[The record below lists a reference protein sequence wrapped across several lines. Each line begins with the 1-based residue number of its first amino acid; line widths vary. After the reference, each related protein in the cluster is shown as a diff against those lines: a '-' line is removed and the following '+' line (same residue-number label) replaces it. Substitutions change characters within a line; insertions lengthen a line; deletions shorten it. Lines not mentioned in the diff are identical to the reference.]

1 MNIAVCLSHIVGSDA
16 FANTISTLELLV
28 AIIALCVG
36 GKTVSDLISEF
47 RKRRME
53 ATFGYYMNLV
63 YYIKRIK
70 PLVFTDDENPMK
82 TLNVL
87 SSVEGL
93 RKEATTEFQKLG
105 EKLSSISNEC
115 LQYLSSKENQ
125 IPPAETN
132 EERLQWKEYLDELVD
147 LMNQFSLIGSS
158 IYLPNLNSREGID
171 KYHKHI
177 KRIFNYFENTLEQE
191 TVRLFAQKK
200 AAEEETT
207 N

>member
-1 MNIAVCLSHIVGSDA
+1 MNIAMCLSHIIGSDT
-16 FANTISTLELLV
+16 FANIISTLELLV

-36 GKTVSDLISEF
+36 GKTVSNLISEF
-47 RKRRME
+47 RERRME

-70 PLVFTDDENPMK
+70 PLVFTDDGHPMK

-87 SSVEGL
+87 SSVESL
-93 RKEATTEFQKLG
+93 RNDATTEFQKLS
-105 EKLSSISNEC
+105 EKLRSISNEC

-132 EERLQWKEYLDELVD
+132 EERLQWKEHLDEFVD

-158 IYLPNLNSREGID
+158 IYLPTLSSREGID

-177 KRIFNYFENTLEQE
+177 KDIFDYFERTLEQE
-191 TVRLFAQKK
+191 TVMLFKQKK
-200 AAEEETT
+200 AAEEEAT